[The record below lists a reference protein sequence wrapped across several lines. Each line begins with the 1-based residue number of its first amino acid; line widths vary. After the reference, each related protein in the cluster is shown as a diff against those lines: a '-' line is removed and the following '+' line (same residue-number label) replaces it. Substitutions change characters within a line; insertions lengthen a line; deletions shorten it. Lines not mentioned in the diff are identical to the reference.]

1 MYMNQEQRREWI
13 EESIRKMGISKAE
26 AARRIGISPSALI
39 NTLHNGRTIT
49 DKFLARFC
57 DGLSIDKS
65 KCFKDFAKDNMNFV
79 ELVAKMRDAQR
90 KHKETL
96 NYGYRCLAA
105 RLEKEVDE
113 MLETL

>member
-1 MYMNQEQRREWI
+1 MNQEQLTTR
-13 EESIRKMGISKAE
+13 
-26 AARRIGISPSALI
+26 
-39 NTLHNGRTIT
+39 
-49 DKFLARFC
+49 
-57 DGLSIDKS
+57 
-65 KCFKDFAKDNMNFV
+65 FV
-79 ELVAKMRDAQR
+79 ELVRQMRDAQR